1 MRTLPASPRAP
12 RPPVA
17 LRRSAKYAG
26 IPPRPPGPL
35 CSGRGAALGP
45 AGPPFPRRLRWALR
59 GERGAP
65 GPLPRAALPALGRP
79 SRGCRPVELRSLCGS
94 AAQPALES
102 SSSEKLQLC
111 VLSPFLPPR
120 RPALSTTLSGLE
132 LFVRGFLFPASP
144 RAPRCAEVSPLLP
157 EDPCRPRLFPS
168 PGTEADCSRADAARS
183 RAAGGPARCWRC
195 FIGIGSVL

>member
-102 SSSEKLQLC
+102 SSSKKLQLC
-111 VLSPFLPPR
+111 VLSPFPPPPPR
-120 RPALSTTLSGLE
+120 AEYHSLRLRVICTWVSLPGLAPCPS
-132 LFVRGFLFPASP
+132 VCRGF
-144 RAPRCAEVSPLLP
+144 
-157 EDPCRPRLFPS
+157 PS
-168 PGTEADCSRADAARS
+168 AARGS
-183 RAAGGPARCWRC
+183 MSPSAVSFPRHRGGL
-195 FIGIGSVL
+195 FSG